1 MAFLQEED
9 NTGVFEAALSFVDEC
24 SVDCPG
30 PCTRGLTPPAA
41 LELPSFKSEQY
52 RAVLIGGPSFSIDCR
67 EAATMVPL
75 NMKTL
80 ISGAIA
86 SEFRPSLPRCHEIMT
101 QPNATKTKKV
111 PANPNRVRDEVQYEL
126 AFLRQKVAEL
136 ELQLNKMHLKTTSTG
151 KVNAKA
157 SLPRPL
163 MQVPLVWKEMA
174 ARQQRRREGAQREN
188 VRLRLIV
195 ERKRKMATGLSALL
209 RKRLTQQGA
218 ECLRGKGSHTTEQR
232 TACVLDFQGDIGDFH
247 DLFQHLQ
254 IAYHEIDSVFAAS
267 GLSTM
272 DFPANDVHVREGVDG
287 KYIEVFANK
296 LLPFSLHKSG
306 EAAWDHFKGVEK
318 HFGNGG
324 LYEKA
329 AKVSMAATPFGIHCS
344 VLPTDS
350 SVSVFC
356 VCFAQNLD
364 QPYTIIED
372 FTKEMFSNNSRAD
385 VKAKQI
391 VQRVVGVDRDMILF
405 VSSVTP
411 VEIKHKPIDGL
422 VYHAREYALTKRFST
437 EEHDLSLLQLYVR
450 ISFDYDPGVV
460 FDSRHVRSVAQFLI
474 GNVAGSL
481 RCYQERIENALI
493 DQALRRLHV

>member
-9 NTGVFEAALSFVDEC
+9 DASVFEAALSFVDEC
-24 SVDCPG
+24 SLDCLG
-30 PCTRGLTPPAA
+30 PSTEILAA
-41 LELPSFKSEQY
+41 SAVSELPPFKSEQCH
-52 RAVLIGGPSFSIDCR
+52 AVFGGPSFAIDCR

-75 NMKTL
+75 NMKSL
-80 ISGAIA
+80 LNDAIA
-86 SEFRPSLPRCHEIMT
+86 PDLRLSLPPSNETMT
-101 QPNATKTKKV
+101 RPKTTKAKKV
-111 PANPNRVRDEVQYEL
+111 SANPNRVRDEAQYEL
-126 AFLRQKVAEL
+126 AFLREKVAEL
-136 ELQLNKMHLKTTSTG
+136 ELQLKNLQLNAASSA
-151 KVNAKA
+151 KVNAMA
-157 SLPRPL
+157 SRPRQL
-163 MQVPLVWKEMA
+163 VQVPLVWKDMA
-174 ARQQRRREGAQREN
+174 VRQRRRLEEAQREN
-188 VRLRLIV
+188 VRLRLIA
-195 ERKRKMATGLSALL
+195 ERKRKMATGLSVLL
-209 RKRLTQQGA
+209 RKRLTQQGV
-218 ECLRGKGSHTTEQR
+218 ECLRGKGSHTIERR
-232 TACVLDFQGDIGDFH
+232 TACVLDFQGDIEDFQ

-272 DFPANDVHVREGVDG
+272 EFPTSDVHVREGVDG
-287 KYIEVFANK
+287 KYIEVYANK
-296 LLPFSLHKSG
+296 MLPFSLHKSG

-329 AKVSMAATPFGIHCS
+329 AK
-344 VLPTDS
+344 
-350 SVSVFC
+350 
-356 VCFAQNLD
+356 NLD

-391 VQRVVGVDRDMILF
+391 VQRIVDPDRDMILF

-422 VYHAREYALTKRFST
+422 IYHAREYALTKRFSEAT
-437 EEHDLSLLQLYVR
+437 PEHELSLLQLYVR
-450 ISFDYDPGVV
+450 IAFDYDPGVV
-460 FDSRHVRSVAQFLI
+460 FDSRHVRSVAQFVI

-493 DQALRRLHV
+493 DQALRRQ